1 MEAVCA
7 ATGARSCKVTHHRT
21 QATQLAGSES
31 LAPWQI
37 DTMTKHMLEKLPA
50 ACQSETDRDCMRVM
64 AGHPRGDCFNEISLT
79 QLPHE
84 VEHYVRLLLPNY
96 SDWLRQRESPN
107 GDKSTCCETFSFR
120 VLPCLV
126 QVAVQ
131 CGVFFVEEFPR
142 HSMTLYSKVS
152 LVLSK

>member
-1 MEAVCA
+1 MEAVYV
-7 ATGARSCKVTHHRT
+7 ATGVRSCKVTHHRT
-21 QATQLAGSES
+21 QAMQLAGSES

-37 DTMTKHMLEKLPA
+37 NTMTKHMLEKLPA
-50 ACQSETDRDCMRVM
+50 AHQSETDRDCMRVM
-64 AGHPRGDCFNEISLT
+64 TGYPKGDYFNEISLM

-107 GDKSTCCETFSFR
+107 GDKTDCCTTFLLR
-120 VLPCLV
+120 VLPYLV
-126 QVAVQ
+126 QVVVQ
-131 CGVFFVEEFPR
+131 CGVFFIEEFPR
-142 HSMTLYSKVS
+142 HSMTMHLKVS